1 MSKKK
6 NFSIS
11 KGTKVYMRRTY
22 GDGRGQIN
30 YEQLYIIRSIGNK
43 EAILDS
49 APQKCKIEH
58 NYYGSKAR
66 GMRISLYSKE
76 ESERTSS
83 GGYSAFYPWHWS
95 QLLVPLGEEGWD
107 AEMNV

>member
-11 KGTKVYMRRTY
+11 KGTKVYMRDTY
-22 GDGRGQIN
+22 GETKGQIDYN
-30 YEQLYIIRSIGNK
+30 HLYIIRSIGNK
-43 EAILDS
+43 EAILDTTALKEDE
-49 APQKCKIEH
+49 APL
-58 NYYGSKAR
+58 YGYHRR
-66 GMRISLYSKE
+66 GMKVSLRSKE
-76 ESERTSS
+76 ESERYRENEFTR
-83 GGYSAFYPWHWS
+83 FYPWHWS